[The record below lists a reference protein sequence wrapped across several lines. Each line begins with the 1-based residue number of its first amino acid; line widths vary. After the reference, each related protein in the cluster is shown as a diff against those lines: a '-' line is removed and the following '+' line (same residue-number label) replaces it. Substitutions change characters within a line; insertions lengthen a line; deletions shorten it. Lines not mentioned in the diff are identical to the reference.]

1 MDEMMLFIK
10 NVRIVEPENVLHAS
24 LTSITIEGSHIVA
37 IGEANT
43 KNLQEYDAQGAS
55 VSPGWFD
62 MRALI
67 PDPGFEYKD
76 DFVSGLQAAQ
86 QGGFTGIAVLPNT
99 HPVIDSKDVVAY
111 VKHRTAHSLV
121 DVCPIGAVTVGN
133 KGKQMAELRDMAAEG
148 AVAFSDGHEPLWHSG
163 ILLKVL
169 QYLQPV
175 NGVLMNKAY
184 DKYLSDKG
192 QVHEGINSTLHGFK
206 AIPALSEYLA
216 IQKTLDILRY
226 AGGKIHFSTISTKE
240 AVELIRN
247 AKKEG
252 LNVTA
257 DVAAH
262 QLFYNDDVIS
272 FLDTN
277 YKVMPPFRTE
287 EHRLALVEGIKDG
300 TIDVIVSDHMPQDVE
315 SKRLEFDYAE
325 FGISSLET
333 VFHFLAENFS
343 EELIVEKIALAPRR
357 ILGLQIPTI
366 KVGELANL
374 TVFDAKETFDFQVNK
389 MKSKSKNSPLL
400 GSTVKGKV
408 KLVVNKGQ
416 YSIL

>member
-1 MDEMMLFIK
+1 MLFIK
-10 NVRIVEPENVLHAS
+10 NVRIIEPENVLNTT
-24 LTSITIEGSHIVA
+24 LTTLSIEGDKIVA
-37 IGEANT
+37 IGETNS
-43 KNLQEYDAQGAS
+43 KNLEEFDAQGAC

-67 PDPGFEYKD
+67 PDPGFEYKE
-76 DFVSGLQAAQ
+76 DFVSGLKAAQ
-86 QGGFTGIAVLPNT
+86 NGGFTGIAVLPNT

-111 VKHRTAHSLV
+111 VKHRTSQSLV
-121 DVCPIGAVTVGN
+121 EVCPIGSVTMGN

-175 NGVLMNKAY
+175 NGVLMNKAF

-206 AIPALSEYLA
+206 AIPALSEYIA

-240 AVELIRN
+240 AVELIRQ

-252 LNVTA
+252 LHVTA

-262 QLFYNDDVIS
+262 QLYYNDDVIS
-272 FLDTN
+272 LLDTN

-287 EHRLALVEGIKDG
+287 EHRLALIEAVKDG

-325 FGISSLET
+325 FGISSLEN

-357 ILGLQIPTI
+357 ILGLAIPTI

-374 TVFDAKETFDFQVNK
+374 TIFNSSETVDFQVGM
-389 MKSKSKNSPLL
+389 MKSKSKNSPLI

-408 KLVVNKGQ
+408 KMVVNKGQ